1 MMTSLKS
8 TLSSPV
14 NKKTRDFYRKP
25 LRSNSRKTKNS
36 SRLRLSILFNLLKTI
51 TRKINDNLKLSKA
64 LLPFKF
70 NSKRGERFVY
80 KNLKLFCNGLVAAK
94 RLARGVELQPKI

>member
-64 LLPFKF
+64 QYSQIPTANAKLIPNDRRKICLQKIISRVFAQKFKII
-70 NSKRGERFVY
+70 
-80 KNLKLFCNGLVAAK
+80 L
-94 RLARGVELQPKI
+94 